1 MNLIDQFICEIDTGL
16 RIIFAPTYAERPTPM
31 PAANLIVGP
40 IAPTMGAEERREAA
54 RLMRVNHTGEVC
66 AQALYQGQA
75 LTAKS
80 AETRQ
85 LLMQASL
92 EERDHLAWCET
103 RLERLGGATSV
114 LNPLFYAGAFGLGVV
129 SGMLGDKWSMGFLV
143 ETERQV
149 EAHLSDHLNRL
160 PEADDASRAVLEAMQ
175 ADEIRHGQAGVDHG
189 AVELPAPLRGAM
201 RAFSRVMTGTS
212 YWV

>member
-16 RIIFAPTYAERPTPM
+16 RIIFAPTHAERPTPV
-31 PAANLIVGP
+31 PTANSIVAP
-40 IAPTMGAEERREAA
+40 IAPTMGAEECREAA

-85 LLMQASL
+85 LLIQASR

-149 EAHLSDHLNRL
+149 EAHLGDHLNRI
-160 PEADDASRAVLEAMQ
+160 PVADHASRAVLEAMQ

-189 AVELPAPLRGAM
+189 AVELPAPLQGAM